1 MQMNKFITI
10 NLLLILSLL
19 VSCTNFDSNKLF
31 NFNKAIYYEDI
42 HLLTFEGINP
52 VKKNESRGYIE
63 IVSKD
68 ENKVVLKI
76 HEKIGEAQEYYSYKE
91 IFLKKDDYYYQY
103 KEDNDDNPY
112 TLIKK
117 YTYLKND
124 FILII
129 DNTTHK
135 KIPEYSR
142 ITKITPNKN
151 LIEEIEIEGELVEPN
166 PNLDFNNY
174 KSNPKIFTITENQLE
189 VKNNELIVKGKITN
203 FKYKQNSKNYTS
215 YYKGYP
221 NTSRVNSY
229 WNLYKYYF
237 GRDLRHE

>member
-1 MQMNKFITI
+1 MNKFINI

-19 VSCTNFDSNKLF
+19 VSCTNFDINNLF
-31 NFNKAIYYEDI
+31 NSNKAIYYEDI
-42 HLLTFEGINP
+42 DLLTFEGINP
-52 VKKNESRGYIE
+52 VKKNQSRGYIE
-63 IVSKD
+63 IISKD

-76 HEKIGEAQEYYSYKE
+76 NEKIGDAKEYYSYQE
-91 IFLKKDDYYYQY
+91 IFIKKDNFYYQFEES
-103 KEDNDDNPY
+103 KEDAPNSY
-112 TLIKK
+112 VKK
-117 YTYLKND
+117 YTYIKND
-124 FILII
+124 FILIFETLI
-129 DNTTHK
+129 SDDKPIFT
-135 KIPEYSR
+135 R
-142 ITKITPNKN
+142 ITKIISSKN

-166 PNLDFNNY
+166 PVLDFNNY

-189 VKNNELIVKGKITN
+189 VKNDELIVKGKITN
-203 FKYKQNSKNYTS
+203 FKYKQNSRNYTS